1 MMQRPSDE
9 QLVAFLDGELDE
21 TDFADVNAWLDR
33 DPALRERLTELGKAT
48 ALVREAFDE
57 VLREPIPAR
66 LFEAA
71 HPKADVIEFRPKR
84 GMAILARRWVSIAAA
99 ASVACLMVGASLGY
113 IAADSTAET
122 KVAAA
127 QNNAQAQ
134 ASSWL
139 DNIAG
144 YHSFLISSATAAP
157 EPPVFDLPSTAS
169 RAAPADI
176 TIPDL
181 KPWSLTFEG
190 GRRIMVEGKPAYQFI
205 YFTDNKQLGP
215 ISLTV
220 TNTVKPDSTPVLEQ
234 RAGVNILHWYHGGHG
249 YVIIG
254 QADKGYLWGLANDIE
269 WQLKAI

>member
-9 QLVAFLDGELDE
+9 LLVAFLDGEVDE
-21 TDFADVNAWLDR
+21 SDFAEVTAWLDR
-33 DPALRERLTELGKAT
+33 DPSLRTRLSQLGETT
-48 ALVREAFDE
+48 ALVREAFEE

-66 LFEAA
+66 LFEAV
-71 HPKADVIEFRPKR
+71 HPKATILQFRSKR
-84 GMAILARRWVSIAAA
+84 GLAITARRWAGMAAA
-99 ASVACLMVGASLGY
+99 ASLGCIMFGASLGY
-113 IAADSTAET
+113 LAAGGGTVTPLVTTSQPVQT
-122 KVAAA
+122 
-127 QNNAQAQ
+127 
-134 ASSWL
+134 SWL
-139 DNIAG
+139 DNLAT
-144 YHSFLISSATAAP
+144 YHDFLISSANGAENTIFDINKTATEA
-157 EPPVFDLPSTAS
+157 
-169 RAAPADI
+169 RATPADI

-190 GRRIMVEGKPAYQFI
+190 GRKIVVEGKPAFQFI

-220 TNTVKPDSTPVLEQ
+220 TNTTKGDSVPLLEQ
-234 RAGVNILHWYHGGHG
+234 RDGVNILHWYHAGHG

>member
-9 QLVAFLDGELDE
+9 LLVAFLDGELSDG
-21 TDFADVNAWLDR
+21 DFAEVAAWLDR
-33 DPALRERLTELGKAT
+33 DPSLRARLTKLGEST

-66 LFEAA
+66 LFEAS
-71 HPKADVIEFRPKR
+71 HPPADILDFRPRR
-84 GMAILARRWVSIAAA
+84 GMAIVARRWVGMAAA
-99 ASVACLMVGASLGY
+99 ASLGCVMFGASLGY
-113 IAADSTAET
+113 LAAGGSTEQHNT
-122 KVAAA
+122 AA
-127 QNNAQAQ
+127 QQAVQ
-134 ASSWL
+134 SSWL
-139 DNIAG
+139 DNIAT
-144 YHSFLISSATAAP
+144 YHNFLISSADGAENTI
-157 EPPVFDLPSTAS
+157 FDLPSTA
-169 RAAPADI
+169 RATPADI

-190 GRRIMVEGKPAYQFI
+190 GRKIVVEGKPAYQFI

-215 ISLTV
+215 VSITV
-220 TNTVKPDSTPVLEQ
+220 TNTVKPDSVPVLEQ
-234 RAGVNILHWYHGGHG
+234 REGVNILHWYHGGHG